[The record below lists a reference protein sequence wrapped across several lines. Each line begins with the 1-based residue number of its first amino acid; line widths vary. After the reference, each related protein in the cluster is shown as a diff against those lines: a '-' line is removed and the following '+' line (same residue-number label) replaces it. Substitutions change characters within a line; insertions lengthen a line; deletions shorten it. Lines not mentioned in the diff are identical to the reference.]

1 MSKEPDAE
9 FSKRGCL
16 VSGLWTLLSLPFWL
30 GAVTLLA
37 VCTTTEARLFAAALI
52 CLLPAPLNVLHWHK
66 TSRRALT
73 ILLLSLIHI

>member
-52 CLLPAPLNVLHWHK
+52 CC
-66 TSRRALT
+66 
-73 ILLLSLIHI
+73 